1 MIGGR
6 YVGKLHDILLSSQDE
21 ILMKNSIRVTL
32 ESEYDYAPCIEY
44 VLELVRSIVPR
55 STKGVVVVTERV
67 GIRYRDIV
75 QWRFFE
81 RRQSNYRSN
90 CSCSMQTGQ

>member
-1 MIGGR
+1 MVGTR
-6 YVGKLHDILLSSQDE
+6 YVVKLHDILLSSQDE
-21 ILMKNSIRVTL
+21 ILMKYSSRETL

-55 STKGVVVVTERV
+55 STEGIVVVTERV

-75 QWRFFE
+75 QWSFFE
-81 RRQSNYRSN
+81 RRQSNH
-90 CSCSMQTGQ
+90 CSHDPCSMQTGQ